1 MQVGSS
7 PLLSTRYHGVKD
19 PLSTSTTGFYA
30 EDIQPIPRVQY
41 LSSNCLLLTYTEG
54 DVAGLLEEH
63 FSKSLNGRGGR
74 NYRNFPPS
82 FWNQNYSRCFRNQ
95 LVAGNLVPSVSDPSR
110 QQASIATSMGYFHES
125 FPSIIRSPVANSFW
139 SSYSNA
145 SVPRTVLPANGGE
158 LHAAY
163 ASSAPEPH
171 FNPAVATKDSTN
183 AYQHLFGLTK
193 PIGHSAGLQ
202 PTQSGLYAGL
212 RGDWYILPDCS
223 RDLSHHINTGESKCC
238 VLLCFHTVIG
248 FVLASGV

>member
-7 PLLSTRYHGVKD
+7 PLLPTRYHGVKD
-19 PLSTSTTGFYA
+19 PLSTSASGFYA

-74 NYRNFPPS
+74 EYRNFPPS

-125 FPSIIRSPVANSFW
+125 FPSIIRSPVGNSFW

-145 SVPRTVLPANGGE
+145 SVPRTVLPTNGNE

-163 ASSAPEPH
+163 ASAGPEPH
-171 FNPAVATKDSTN
+171 FSPAAATKDSTN

-193 PIGHSAGLQ
+193 PIGHSTGLQ
-202 PTQSGLYAGL
+202 HSQSGLYAGL

-223 RDLSHHINTGESKCC
+223 RDLSHHINTAGLDASNHFSATDTGKE
-238 VLLCFHTVIG
+238 LCWF
-248 FVLASGV
+248 